1 MTSSLSFNF
10 DDGSDDAALNWN
22 WYAVHTR
29 HQHEKAV
36 VDLLAQKG
44 FEVFLPLYPAARRWK
59 DRTKQISLPLFPCY
73 VFLHGGLERRLAVLT
88 TPGVHGLVSFCAK
101 PSPISPPEIDAVR
114 RMVEGDGHCEP
125 YPYLNCG
132 DWVRVRSGPLAEM
145 EGVLVRKK
153 NLFRLIISIELL
165 RQSVAVEVDVTMVE
179 RAKRRPVRQ
188 APGSIHASVP
198 AFV

>member
-1 MTSSLSFNF
+1 LNF
-10 DDGSDDAALNWN
+10 DEGFCSDAALNLN
-22 WYAVHTR
+22 WYAIHTR

-44 FEVFLPLYPAARRWK
+44 FEIFLPLYRSARRWK

-73 VFLHGGLERRLAVLT
+73 VFLHGGLERRLVILT

-101 PSPISPPEIDAVR
+101 PSPISQSEIDAVR
-114 RMVEGDGHCEP
+114 RMVEGGRCEP
-125 YPYLNCG
+125 FPYLNCG
-132 DWVRVRSGPLAEM
+132 DWVRVKSGPLAEM

-165 RQSVAVEVDVTMVE
+165 QQSVAVEVDVAMVE
-179 RAKRRPVRQ
+179 RARRRPVRQ